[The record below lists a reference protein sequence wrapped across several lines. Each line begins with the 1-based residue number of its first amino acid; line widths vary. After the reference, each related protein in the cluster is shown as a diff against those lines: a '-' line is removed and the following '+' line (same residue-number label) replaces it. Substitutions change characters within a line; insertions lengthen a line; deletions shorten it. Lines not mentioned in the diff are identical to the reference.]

1 MRYRQARS
9 RGKGIAA
16 LHLYAQPPASDDGEI
31 MGFLRHRG
39 FAIGALAIPQRPM
52 LALAFAF
59 ISVLALESTAMIVRR
74 APEGYEDES
83 GFHFAAAVG

>member
-1 MRYRQARS
+1 
-9 RGKGIAA
+9 
-16 LHLYAQPPASDDGEI
+16 
-31 MGFLRHRG
+31 MGFLRHPG

-59 ISVLALESTAMIVRR
+59 ISVLALESTAMAVRR

-83 GFHFAAAVG
+83 GFHFAAALG